1 MYLPWKIFIG
11 CWSYC
16 VLFLILTIGIYFKNN
31 DEKTAIILG
40 SISGALFTV
49 GLSAYLYDIYH
60 INKSQT
66 IVRKF
71 SSLTDTNSLTKAN
84 LPQTLDFEHYSDTY
98 TYVDKVLRCDICLG
112 IELDNKY
119 IEQRNKQ
126 RPKDKP
132 QDKKPITHQPT
143 INDGYSHP
151 YSETVKKYYHV
162 DCAFAYFKDK
172 YHL

>member
-1 MYLPWKIFIG
+1 M
-11 CWSYC
+11 
-16 VLFLILTIGIYFKNN
+16 FLIFTIVNSVNN
-31 DEKTAIILG
+31 NEKTAIILG

-60 INKSQT
+60 INKS
-66 IVRKF
+66 R
-71 SSLTDTNSLTKAN
+71 NSIKEINSIIETN

-98 TYVDKVLRCDICLG
+98 TYVENVPWCNICDQ
-112 IELDNKY
+112 NKY
-119 IEQRNKQ
+119 NT
-126 RPKDKP
+126 
-132 QDKKPITHQPT
+132 KPITHAR
-143 INDGYSHP
+143 IKKDGYSYP

>member
-1 MYLPWKIFIG
+1 MFLPWNLFVG

-16 VLFLILTIGIYFKNN
+16 VLFLILTIAIYFKNN

-40 SISGALFTV
+40 SISGAFFTV
-49 GLSAYLYDIYH
+49 GLSAYLYDNYH
-60 INKSQT
+60 INKS
-66 IVRKF
+66 R
-71 SSLTDTNSLTKAN
+71 NSITKIDSINETN

-98 TYVDKVLRCDICLG
+98 TYVTNVPRCDIC
-112 IELDNKY
+112 
-119 IEQRNKQ
+119 EQY
-126 RPKDKP
+126 
-132 QDKKPITHQPT
+132 KKPITHT
-143 INDGYSHP
+143 RKNNDGYSYP

>member
-1 MYLPWKIFIG
+1 MFLPWNLFVG

-16 VLFLILTIGIYFKNN
+16 VLFLILTIAIYFKNN

-40 SISGALFTV
+40 SISGAFFTV
-49 GLSAYLYDIYH
+49 GLSAYLYDNYH
-60 INKSQT
+60 INKS
-66 IVRKF
+66 R
-71 SSLTDTNSLTKAN
+71 NSIKKINSITETN

-98 TYVDKVLRCDICLG
+98 THVKNVTWCDICG
-112 IELDNKY
+112 NDPIKHT
-119 IEQRNKQ
+119 R
-126 RPKDKP
+126 KD
-132 QDKKPITHQPT
+132 
-143 INDGYSHP
+143 NDGYSYP

>member
-1 MYLPWKIFIG
+1 MFLPWNLFFG

-49 GLSAYLYDIYH
+49 GLSAYLYDNYH
-60 INKSQT
+60 INKS
-66 IVRKF
+66 R
-71 SSLTDTNSLTKAN
+71 NSIEKIDSINETN

-98 TYVDKVLRCDICLG
+98 TYETYVPQCDICKRY
-112 IELDNKY
+112 E
-119 IEQRNKQ
+119 
-126 RPKDKP
+126 
-132 QDKKPITHQPT
+132 KPIKHTRK
-143 INDGYSHP
+143 INDGYSYP